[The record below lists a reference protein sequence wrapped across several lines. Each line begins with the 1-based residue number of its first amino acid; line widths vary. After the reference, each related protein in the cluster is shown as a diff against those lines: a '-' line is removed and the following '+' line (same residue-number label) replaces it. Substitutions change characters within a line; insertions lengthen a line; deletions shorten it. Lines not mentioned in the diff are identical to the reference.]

1 MIRIDKQLTFP
12 EVPDV
17 TVWQDHIRRNMFYA
31 LPQSPRFR
39 LQNGVPVFKQITYRL
54 PIDRPGGK
62 TLSAVQTREGAQH
75 RVHVAGSPLLAGKP
89 RGL

>member
-39 LQNGVPVFKQITYRL
+39 LQNECPYSSKS
-54 PIDRPGGK
+54 PIAFRSTGR
-62 TLSAVQTREGAQH
+62 AVKRVVAMSSSTRSW
-75 RVHVAGSPLLAGKP
+75 R
-89 RGL
+89 